1 MLMLQEINWIIW
13 KLASVVPIVIAAI
26 LLTGCSTFAGQ
37 GAATEDTAYMTPIPK
52 ETLQAYQWDTPVRNK
67 MDAVILARLSLDTT
81 RLSYMETPKVLS
93 VEEMSLAD
101 ARKRVAQPGVFKT
114 YEEGSGDAKVW
125 LVLFEGDWQM
135 TGGPLPDP
143 DPEHPETP
151 GPPSHGC
158 VYVIIAL
165 DGSSHGEI
173 GTTKC
178 SP

>member
-1 MLMLQEINWIIW
+1 MSKLQEINWRIW
-13 KLASVVPIVIAAI
+13 KAASTVPMVIATI

-81 RLSYMETPKVLS
+81 RLSYTETPKVLS
-93 VEEMSLAD
+93 VEEMSLED

-135 TGGPLPDP
+135 TGPPP
-143 DPEHPETP
+143 DPEHPETL

-158 VYVIIAL
+158 VYVIIDQN
-165 DGSSHGEI
+165 DGSQGEI
-173 GTTKC
+173 GTIEC